1 MNLVDVFLLSVLAVS
16 VVIGTFRGLVYEM
29 LATFGWVA
37 SFWLAQRYAAAAAA
51 WLPVG
56 GASEPLQLAAGFL
69 ALLVSCMLAFGL
81 LAVVGKKLM
90 QSLGLSPVDRTLG
103 AGFGLARGLVALLAV
118 TVVAGLTPL
127 GQHAAWQGSRGAELL
142 RGALAGL
149 KPLLPQPIAGYL

>member
-16 VVIGTFRGLVYEM
+16 VVIGMFRGLVYEV
-29 LATFGWVA
+29 LATFGWIA
-37 SFWLAQRYAAAAAA
+37 SFWLAQRHA
-51 WLPVG
+51 
-56 GASEPLQLAAGFL
+56 LAAGDWLPLEGASDPVRVAAGFVT
-69 ALLVSCMLAFGL
+69 LLVGCVLMFGL

-90 QSLGLSPVDRTLG
+90 QALGLSPVDRTLG

-127 GQHAAWQGSRGAELL
+127 GQHASWQASQGAGLL

-149 KPLLPQPIAGYL
+149 KPLLPQPVAGYL